1 MSDIVAIHKFSVDGD
16 HAKKLYEIF
25 RKSYF
30 IETGCAMQPYEGC
43 SVQVDFSFTD
53 GVFHVE
59 ERTTGEMSYIAEIL
73 YFFVDR
79 EHIYAMSEYFEDG
92 EVQSYSVEDEEGKYF
107 VRPPKTQWELQM
119 EEMQNQRSKDLPF

>member
-1 MSDIVAIHKFSVDGD
+1 MNNIVAIHKFVVDGD
-16 HAKKLYEIF
+16 GAEKIHEIF
-25 RKSYF
+25 QKSYF
-30 IETGCAMQPYEGC
+30 IETNCVMQPYEGC
-43 SVQVDFSFTD
+43 TTQVDFSYAD

-59 ERTTGEMSYIAEIL
+59 EKTTGQMSYIAEIL
-73 YFFVDR
+73 YFFADR
-79 EHIYAMSEYFEDG
+79 DHIYAMSEYLEDG

>member
-1 MSDIVAIHKFSVDGD
+1 MSDIVAIHKFAVDGD

-25 RKSYF
+25 QKSYF

-73 YFFVDR
+73 YFFEDGD
-79 EHIYAMSEYFEDG
+79 HIHAMSEYLDDRAP
-92 EVQSYSVEDEEGKYF
+92 QRQIQREE
-107 VRPPKTQWELQM
+107 
-119 EEMQNQRSKDLPF
+119 DLPF